1 MHGATKVVAVSQSL
15 TSTEQPTQPT
25 IVSNEANNLLI
36 TASCIRIEDELEKE
50 TYTDAELI
58 AAEALNPQLKACF
71 VAL

>member
-1 MHGATKVVAVSQSL
+1 MTVLL
-15 TSTEQPTQPT
+15 TNTEQPAQPRV
-25 IVSNEANNLLI
+25 VSNEADKLLT